1 MSRKKRGQGWE
12 SPIESWKGRN
22 GFAMIQETDS
32 KRRQQL
38 MTKINPVPLIRFAPF
53 LKKAALVFAIVVI
66 PLHAIG
72 MAVQATG
79 EKRDEPKQP
88 DANYIQS
95 VEDWRFE
102 NEKKLASPNG
112 WLALT
117 AHVWL
122 EPGEQSIGIQPS
134 DPIRLPTDL
143 GESARGIVRVD
154 NGRVSLLTEE
164 GSSIRVNGEHQ
175 AKTTWRIDSSKAESD
190 SEDIVTVDDRIR
202 LQLVRRSN
210 RLAIRVRDARSD
222 AIARFSGKKWFPVNP
237 KYRVDATYHAYESP
251 KSMPIVNIRGDA
263 MVADVVG
270 YVEFTLDDKS
280 YRLDAMLDSPTE
292 LFLIFKDLTS
302 GETTYGPGRFLNAP
316 LPEDGATFAL
326 DFNKSYNPPCA
337 FSPHTLCPMPPKQN
351 QLPVKITAGEKR
363 YDGKGADVSKE
374 ASPKPKVYSGP
385 QVGEAAPNFRFLK
398 TLGADE
404 PEEIDPIA
412 LADGKAALLVF
423 LHDVNRQSIS
433 MTRNVTKYAASR
445 KNDGLTT
452 SVILLGDDASAA
464 EATLK
469 RIQHALTP
477 GIPTGVSLD
486 GREGPGAYGLNR
498 NVQLTVLVIDNGNV
512 AANFALIQ
520 PSLQVDLPNI
530 AAAIVERIGG
540 DKPELKQLLADEP
553 QMQRA
558 ANSQPGNEN
567 AGVDMDRLR
576 SMVRPL
582 IQLSASDEQVDE
594 AAIAIEK
601 EIDADPKIRR
611 EIGRIASTIVGSGN
625 LANYGTPRAQG
636 YLKLWAEKYG
646 TTKENSNG
654 KP

>member
-1 MSRKKRGQGWE
+1 MVLLRSV
-12 SPIESWKGRN
+12 
-22 GFAMIQETDS
+22 GFAILLLAMPI
-32 KRRQQL
+32 
-38 MTKINPVPLIRFAPF
+38 
-53 LKKAALVFAIVVI
+53 
-66 PLHAIG
+66 HAIG
-72 MAVQATG
+72 MPVQATG
-79 EKRDEPKQP
+79 EKPVESKDEE
-88 DANYIQS
+88 AEYIQS
-95 VEDWRFE
+95 IEDWRFE

-122 EPGEQSIGIQPS
+122 EPGEQSIGTRPS
-134 DPIRLPTDL
+134 DAIRLPGDV
-143 GESARGIVRVD
+143 GEPARGDVRVD
-154 NGRVSLLTEE
+154 NGQVYLFTEE
-164 GSSIRVNGEHQ
+164 GSTIRVNGEHQ
-175 AKTTWRIDSSKAESD
+175 AKTAWRIDSSKAESD
-190 SEDIVTVDDRIR
+190 SEELVTIDDRIR

-237 KYRVDATYHAYESP
+237 KYRVDANYHAYESP
-251 KSMPIVNIRGDA
+251 KAMPIVNIRGDA
-263 MVADVVG
+263 MVAEVVG
-270 YVEFTLDDKS
+270 YVEFTLNDKP

-302 GETTYGPGRFLNAP
+302 GKTTYGPGRFLNAP
-316 LPEDGATFAL
+316 LPADGATFAL

-351 QLPVKITAGEKR
+351 HLLVEIPAGEKR
-363 YDGKGADVSKE
+363 YDGKGTEVSQD
-374 ASPKPKVYSGP
+374 APPKLKVYSGP

-398 TLGADE
+398 TLGTEE
-404 PEEIDPIA
+404 PEELDPIA
-412 LADGKAALLVF
+412 IADGKPALLVF

-433 MTRNVTKYAASR
+433 MTRTLTKYAASR
-445 KNDGLTT
+445 RNDGLTT

-469 RIQHALTP
+469 RIQHALTS
-477 GIPTGVSLD
+477 GIPTGISLD

-498 NVQLTVLVIDNGNV
+498 NVQLTVLVVDGGKV
-512 AANFALIQ
+512 TANFALIQ
-520 PSLQVDLPNI
+520 PSLQVDLPMI

-540 DKPELKQLLADEP
+540 DKPELKQLLGDEP

-558 ANSQPGNEN
+558 ANSQPGNPSE
-567 AGVDMDRLR
+567 GVDMDRLR
-576 SMVRPL
+576 SLVRPL

-625 LANYGTPRAQG
+625 LANYGTPRAQAV
-636 YLKLWAEKYG
+636 LKLWAEKYG
-646 TTKENSNG
+646 SATKESRNE